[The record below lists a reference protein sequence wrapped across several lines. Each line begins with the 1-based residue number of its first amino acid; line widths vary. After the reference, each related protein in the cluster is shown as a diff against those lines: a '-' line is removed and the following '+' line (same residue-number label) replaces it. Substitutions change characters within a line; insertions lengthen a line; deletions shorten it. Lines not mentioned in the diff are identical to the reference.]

1 MPNRRRG
8 LWIPVLVVVL
18 IGSLLMAE
26 PGGVRAESSPASASP
41 PAPVLPVPTPRQMAW
56 QERECIAFAH
66 FGVNTFSDREWGD
79 GKEDERTFNPTAFDA
94 RQWAKACKDAG
105 LRMIILTAKHHDG
118 FCLWPSKYTDHSVKK
133 SPWRDGRGDVVRE
146 VSDACRDFGLDFG
159 VYLSPWDRNQPC
171 YGDSPKYNEYYMNQL
186 TELLTNYGKISEV
199 WFDGACGEGPNG
211 KRQVYDFPAYRALV
225 RKLAPDAVMFSDA
238 GPDVRWVGNE
248 AGYAADPNWAT
259 LDAAAMGIGKTNKD
273 QTHGL
278 FGGPDWVPT
287 EVDVSIRPGWFH
299 HAAQDDKVKPLR
311 QLLDIYYASVGMNGV
326 LLLNVPPD
334 RRGLW
339 HDNDVK
345 RLKEWREAIDATFA
359 GDLARGKPATAT
371 NVRAGA
377 AAFGPDKALDGD
389 KNTYWAA
396 DDGVIAASLEVDL
409 GAAAAFDRVVIQEH
423 ILLGQRVKKFAVEAY
438 DGQAWKEIG
447 RGQTIGYKRILRF
460 PAVTAAKVRLKIED
474 ARACPTIAALGV
486 YKSPEGAK

>member
-1 MPNRRRG
+1 
-8 LWIPVLVVVL
+8 VATC
-18 IGSLLMAE
+18 GS
-26 PGGVRAESSPASASP
+26 VRAETSPAPAAP
-41 PAPVLPVPTPRQMAW
+41 PAPVLPVPTLRQMAW

-66 FGVNTFSDREWGD
+66 FGANTFTDREWGD
-79 GKEDERTFNPTAFDA
+79 GREDERIFNPTAFDA
-94 RQWAKACKDAG
+94 RQWARACKDAG

-118 FCLWPSKYTDHSVKK
+118 FCLWPSKYTDHSVTK

-146 VSDACRDFGLDFG
+146 VSEACREAGLDFG

-186 TELLTNYGKISEV
+186 TELLTQYGNISEV

-225 RKLAPDAVMFSDA
+225 RKLQPDAVMFSDA

-259 LDAAAMGIGKTNKD
+259 IDAAKMGVGQPNKD

-287 EVDVSIRPGWFH
+287 EVDVSIRPGWFY
-299 HAAQDDKVKPLR
+299 HAAEDGKVKSLR

-326 LLLNVPPD
+326 LLLNIPPD

-339 HDNDVK
+339 HENDVK
-345 RLKEWREAIDATFA
+345 RLKEWREVIDATFA
-359 GDLARGKPATAT
+359 KDLARGRAATAT
-371 NVRAGA
+371 NVRGKS
-377 AAFGPDKALDGD
+377 AAFGPGKALDGD
-389 KNTYWAA
+389 KGTYWAT
-396 DDGVIAASLEVDL
+396 DDGAIAASLEVDL
-409 GAAAAFDRVVIQEH
+409 GAATTFDRVVIQEH
-423 ILLGQRVKKFAVEAY
+423 ILLGQRVRKFAVEAY

-447 RGQTIGYKRILRF
+447 RGQTIGYKRILKSA
-460 PAVTAAKVRLKIED
+460 PVTATKVRLKIED
-474 ARACPTIAALGV
+474 ARACPTIQAFGL
-486 YKSPEGAK
+486 YKAPEGAK